1 MYYNAEV
8 YSSHVYIFNISPSED
23 LNMAKGKVIFL
34 LGNNK
39 ILKCTHKGSLL

>member
-8 YSSHVYIFNISPSED
+8 YFSHVYIFNISPPED

-34 LGNNK
+34 LDNNK
-39 ILKCTHKGSLL
+39 IIKCFT